1 MSVGICFSAL
11 REFEGGAGLAAVV
24 ALGHCRARTGQ
35 GKMAMKSHTP
45 ECAKIEQFAAT
56 LIPPARGRILSG
68 ARFSDTMRWS
78 GLTEHLSGVFVY
90 GFILKELFFSLEPV
104 VQFRTG
110 LITSPEV
117 EFVGPSPD
125 SFFG

>member
-1 MSVGICFSAL
+1 VFSIHFSPPDSLGLPRDIIDAECCADQFPAALVG
-11 REFEGGAGLAAVV
+11 
-24 ALGHCRARTGQ
+24 Q
-35 GKMAMKSHTP
+35 
-45 ECAKIEQFAAT
+45 AK
-56 LIPPARGRILSG
+56 
-68 ARFSDTMRWS
+68 S
-78 GLTEHLSGVFVY
+78 GLTEHLSGLFVD

-110 LITSPEV
+110 LITSPDV